1 MNVLLLSRIQFTVN
15 IAFHYLFPP
24 LSIGLALMIVIMEGL
39 YLYTKK
45 DVYKQMTKFW
55 TNIFALSFA
64 MGVATGIV
72 QVFAFGNNWA
82 RYSVFVGDVFGSA
95 LAAEGIFAFFLE
107 AGFLGLMLFGWE
119 KVKPRTHY
127 LSTCLVCL
135 GAHFSA
141 IWICVVNSWMQTPA
155 GYKIIG
161 EGSQAKAVVTDFWTM
176 IFNYSSVT
184 RITHVLI
191 GAWLTGAFILLSV
204 SAFYM
209 LKKRHMEF
217 ARKTMKIGVITA
229 AITVI
234 LQLISA
240 DSSAEV
246 VAKHQPVKLAAMEGV
261 FETKE
266 RTPLVLIGYPD
277 MKTNQVVG
285 IKIPSL
291 LSLLTYKDPVKAV
304 AGLDQFPRQQWPN
317 VPLVFQCYHLM
328 IYAWGAMFL
337 AAAVAAFLFYKQKIE
352 SSPWVLRYL
361 VISVLFPYVANEAGW
376 FTAECGRQPWIV
388 YQLLRTSQGV
398 SLSISAGQV
407 LGSLIMF
414 VCIYALLFALF
425 IFLLNRKIQGGPASS
440 EEFSSDEYRAHIL

>member
-1 MNVLLLSRIQFTVN
+1 
-15 IAFHYLFPP
+15 
-24 LSIGLALMIVIMEGL
+24 MIVIMEGL

-72 QVFAFGNNWA
+72 QAFAFGNNWA

-107 AGFLGLMLFGWE
+107 AGFLGLMLFGWD
-119 KVKPRTHY
+119 KVKPKTHY
-127 LSTCLVCL
+127 LSTVLVAL

-141 IWICVVNSWMQTPA
+141 IWITVVNSWMQTPA

-161 EGSQAKAVVTDFWTM
+161 EGSQAKAVVTDFWVM
-176 IFNYSSVT
+176 IFNYSSVV

-204 SAFYM
+204 SAFYL
-209 LKKRHMEF
+209 LKKRHIEF
-217 ARKTMKIGVITA
+217 AKKTMQIALITA
-229 AITVI
+229 SIMVI

-246 VAKHQPVKLAAMEGV
+246 VAKHQPEKLAAMEGV

-266 RTPLVLIGYPD
+266 HTPLVIIGYPD
-277 MKTNQVVG
+277 MKKNEVVG
-285 IKIPSL
+285 LKIPSL

-304 AGLDQFPRQQWPN
+304 TGLDKFDRKDWPN
-317 VPLVFQCYHLM
+317 VPIVFQSYHLM
-328 IYAWGAMFL
+328 IYAWGGMLLGAMSG
-337 AAAVAAFLFYKQKIE
+337 AYLFFRKKIE
-352 SSPWVLRYL
+352 QSKWVLRYL
-361 VISVLFPYVANEAGW
+361 VISVLFPYIANEAGW

-388 YQLLRTSQGV
+388 YHLLRTSKGV
-398 SLSISAGQV
+398 SLSISASQV

-414 VCIYALLFALF
+414 IFIYVLLFALF
-425 IFLLNRKIQGGPASS
+425 IFLLNRKIQGGPSGSS
-440 EEFSSDEYRAHIL
+440 EFATDEYRAHI